1 MKQILSKAV
10 GIDLGTTN
18 SAVAV
23 MDRTDMDIV
32 LHRDRHTVTTPS
44 CVWKDPRSGELV
56 VGRMA
61 ARRVGTAPAPIRSV
75 KRLMGRQETVRV
87 TDEDMAPER
96 VSSLVLAEM
105 KRQIQ
110 QDVAAWDSTDT
121 SWEVDRAIVTVPAYF
136 DQPAIE
142 ATRHAAELAG
152 LEVLDLLH
160 EPTAA
165 ACYHCWSS
173 KTANGTFLVY
183 DLGGGT
189 FDASVVRC
197 TSGAF
202 EVLGIS
208 GNNMLGGDN
217 VDVEM
222 ARRLQEYLVEDGYAL
237 DLDLAGDDEDKIRFA
252 QLKFLAEGVKQG
264 LSTQNLFMFR
274 DSGTMRDKDGT
285 PVIIDRMVERAE
297 FEEVARPVVARTI
310 GYCHEVMALAG
321 KVAGISLSDVD
332 QVILAGG
339 STHMPLVREMV
350 TRELCGPDGARCE
363 EPVYEKVDT
372 IVALGAAIRASAVG
386 GLRSHNPE
394 RTLRVSFRGTGA
406 TGATA
411 TRVAGRAQA
420 LTADTD
426 LDGGHIRLS
435 TGGYDD
441 EVDLGPDGVFS
452 FTRVP
457 IQAGAESL
465 LSFELYNRDGD
476 KVMSTARTVTH
487 GDDLGTDGGETSPPT
502 LSKSFSLQVNRA
514 GRPHVKELVSAM
526 ALLPAGARFS
536 FQHPGNTEQVLFP
549 LYQHRRRV
557 QVIEVPVP
565 ASTPR
570 GAEITFDVHI
580 DGKNMITVRG
590 TVGSTEFDARVV
602 QAPPRPEPTRAEVDQ
617 LASRFANSVLY
628 LKAGD
633 RAVAE
638 AKWDMTMASLETAW
652 RNHDLVQLEH
662 DLEELEFI
670 IDSLAV
676 VEITLV
682 PPKAEFDAIV
692 TECRELNHR
701 VRQAVVGTAIT
712 HDEHELAKSI
722 DVQVDQGERAYR
734 NRDQRAYG
742 EAIEQLYGILRW
754 LDGQYQKT
762 PEGKDNRS
770 EEERVADAA
779 ASVAHLARGEVMRL
793 AESKGRADFAREVTE
808 IMRDLA
814 ECQRD
819 AGRDPSRTQTRI
831 AQHHRRLR
839 QIRDV
844 LLSGAHD
851 VESLPV
857 EATS

>member
-23 MDRTDMDIV
+23 MDRTDTDIV
-32 LHRDRHTVTTPS
+32 LHEDRRATTTPS
-44 CVWKDPRSGELV
+44 CLWKDPRSGELV
-56 VGRMA
+56 VGRLA
-61 ARRVGTAPAPIRSV
+61 ARRVGTTPAPIRSI
-75 KRLMGRQETVRV
+75 KRLMGRPDTVRV
-87 TDEDMAPER
+87 TDEDMTPEQ

-110 QDVAAWDSTDT
+110 QDVAAWDSADT

-142 ATRHAAELAG
+142 ATRHAAEMAG

-165 ACYHCWSS
+165 ACYHCWSH
-173 KTANGTFLVY
+173 KTDNGTFLVY

-189 FDASVVRC
+189 FDASVMRC
-197 TSGAF
+197 TAGAF

-217 VDVEM
+217 VDAEM
-222 ARRLQEYLVEDGYAL
+222 ARRLQEYLVEDDYAF

-264 LSTQNLFMFR
+264 LSAQDLFMFR
-274 DSGTMRDKDGT
+274 DSGTVRDKDGT

-310 GYCHEVMALAG
+310 GYCHEAMELAG

-350 TRELCGPDGARCE
+350 TRELCGPDGARCA

-394 RTLRVSFRGTGA
+394 RTFRIFFRGTGA
-406 TGATA
+406 TGTTK
-411 TRVAGRAQA
+411 TRVAGRAEA
-420 LTADTD
+420 LTADAD

-435 TGGYDD
+435 TAGYDD
-441 EVDLGPDGVFS
+441 EADLGPDGVFGFS
-452 FTRVP
+452 RVP
-457 IQAGAESL
+457 VQAGAESL
-465 LSFELYNRDGD
+465 LAFDLYDGEGTR
-476 KVMSTARTVTH
+476 VMSTVRTVTH
-487 GDDLGTDGGETSPPT
+487 DDDLGIDGGETSPPT

-514 GRPHVKELVSAM
+514 GRPHVKELVPATT
-526 ALLPAGARFS
+526 LLPTRAQFS

-557 QVIEVPVP
+557 QVIEVQVP
-565 ASTPR
+565 PSTPR
-570 GAEITFDVHI
+570 GAEISFDVHI
-580 DGKNMITVRG
+580 DAQYLITVRG
-590 TVGSTEFDARVV
+590 AVGNTEFDAAVEK
-602 QAPPRPEPTRAEVDQ
+602 APPRPEPTRAEIDQ
-617 LASRFANSVLY
+617 LVSRFTNAVMY

-633 RAVAE
+633 HAVAQ
-638 AKWDMTMASLETAW
+638 AKWDMTMASLESAW
-652 RNHDLVQLEH
+652 RNNDRVQLEH
-662 DLEELEFI
+662 DLEELEFV

-692 TECRELNHR
+692 TECREFNLR
-701 VRQAVVGTAIT
+701 VRQAAVGTAIT
-712 HDEHELAKSI
+712 HDEQELAKSI
-722 DVQVDQGERAYR
+722 DAQVDQGERAYR

-754 LDGQYQKT
+754 LDGQYKKT

-779 ASVAHLARGEVMRL
+779 DAVGHLARGEVMRL
-793 AESKGRADFAREVTE
+793 AESKGRADYVREITE
-808 IMRDLA
+808 IIRDLA

-819 AGRDPSRTQTRI
+819 AGRDTGRTQTRI
-831 AQHHRRLR
+831 AQHQRRLR

-844 LLSGAHD
+844 LVSGAHD
-851 VESLPV
+851 VDSLPV
-857 EATS
+857 DATS